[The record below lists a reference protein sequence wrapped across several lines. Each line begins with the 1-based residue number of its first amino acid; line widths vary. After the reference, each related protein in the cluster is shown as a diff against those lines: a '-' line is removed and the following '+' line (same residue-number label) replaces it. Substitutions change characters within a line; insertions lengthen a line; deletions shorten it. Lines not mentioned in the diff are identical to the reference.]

1 MELSASVLE
10 KVDWVKIGAFIVAKS
25 VEEINQMR

>member
-10 KVDWVKIGAFIVAKS
+10 KVSWMTIGALSVARS
-25 VEEINQMR
+25 VEEIN